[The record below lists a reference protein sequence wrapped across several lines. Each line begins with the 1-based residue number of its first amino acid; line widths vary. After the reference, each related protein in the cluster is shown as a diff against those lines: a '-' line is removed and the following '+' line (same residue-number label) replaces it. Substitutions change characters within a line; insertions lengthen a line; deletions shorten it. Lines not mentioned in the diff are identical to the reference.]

1 MGIIISF
8 FKKFKGSELAKNS
21 MLFTLFNYINAII
34 PFLLVPFLTRKLEP
48 DQYGIIASYGILI
61 NGISPFI
68 SLSLTGLIYKIY
80 SEDNSPVNLG
90 SRLSNI
96 IFLNVSSTFIVLLT
110 VYFFNYHITS
120 VLKVPYEWVLNAV
133 FFALG
138 QCIISIQLCL
148 WQIEKKIM
156 SFGFFIITQSLVNI
170 SSTFVFFYLQSHH
183 TFESRLYPQFFTI
196 LLFATIVIFK
206 LGTKYLLK
214 VGTVKFYNKVFIKR
228 CLNFG
233 LPLLPHA
240 LSGLLL
246 NYFDKILVSKSGTL
260 VDIGMYNLAYQ
271 LGLSVYFLGMSINM
285 AFIPWLYER
294 LKNNSKVNN
303 YQIVK
308 VTYLVMGLFIVLG
321 VIGSFLS
328 PIIVHLFVGEK
339 YYGITDYLNYFIWAY
354 IFNSLYFLFT
364 NYASY
369 FEKTKKQA
377 VTSVV
382 STLTGICFTYLLF
395 HLYGIKGAAM
405 GSMFSFFFLFIGTWT
420 LSYIIY
426 PLPWFKFLYNGFFKK
441 GN

>member
-1 MGIIISF
+1 LRVGLSL

-21 MLFTLFNYINAII
+21 MLFTLFNYLNAII

-61 NGISPFI
+61 NGVAPFI
-68 SLSLTGLIYKIY
+68 SLSLTGLVYKIY
-80 SEDNSPVNLG
+80 SEDNSASSLG
-90 SRLSNI
+90 GRLLNI
-96 IFLNVSSTFIVLLT
+96 IFLNVVSTVLVLIIL
-110 VYFFNYHITS
+110 YFFNYQIIGI
-120 VLKVPYEWVLNAV
+120 LKVPFEWVLNAV

-148 WQIEKKIM
+148 WQIEKRIL
-156 SFGFFIITQSLVNI
+156 SFGFLIITQSLINI
-170 SSTFVFFYLQSHH
+170 SATFLVFYLQTNH

-206 LGTKYLLK
+206 LSSKYLSK
-214 VGTVKFYNKVFIKR
+214 VRLTMFYNKAFIGR

-233 LPLLPHA
+233 IPLLPHA

-246 NYFDKILVSKSGTL
+246 NYFDKILIAKNSSLG
-260 VDIGMYNLAYQ
+260 DIGMYNLAYQ

-294 LKNNSKVNN
+294 LKNSSDINN
-303 YQIVK
+303 NQIVK
-308 VTYLVMGLFIVLG
+308 VTYLVMMLFIGLG
-321 VIGSFLS
+321 ALGSLLS
-328 PIIVHLFVGEK
+328 SNIVHLLVGEK
-339 YYGITDYLNYFIWAY
+339 YYGITAYLNYFIWAY

-364 NYASY
+364 NYSSY

-377 VTSVV
+377 IASVC
-382 STLTGICFTYLLF
+382 STFIGISFTYF
-395 HLYGIKGAAM
+395 LYHRYGLKGAAM
-405 GSMFSFFFLFIGTWT
+405 GSMFSFFFLFIATWG

-426 PLPWFKFLYNGFFKK
+426 PLNWFKFLYNGFFKK
-441 GN
+441 NN